1 MLYFDGTEW
10 HLLKP
15 GTYGQFLQTPGPTG
29 VPAWADIPPITAVD
43 RTRVSGS
50 LSVTNPVIITVPGAA
65 SHGTPSLLEMNMA
78 LSDGGSSQS
87 VYFRVLLSAAQAVLE
102 STFSIDGLGTFFNPA
117 VLPSFVNVGGD
128 LKISVQINVSVNPVT
143 YRISALEA

>member
-29 VPAWADIPPITAVD
+29 VPAWADIAEA

-65 SHGTPSLLEMNMA
+65 SHGIPSLLEMNMA

-102 STFSIDGLGTFFNPA
+102 STFSIDGLGTFFDPA

-128 LKISVQINVSVNPVT
+128 LKISVQINVTVNPVT